1 MNKGERDEGEMS
13 LRISELVCTIK
24 AFNDTYWIKR

>member
-13 LRISELVCTIK
+13 LRISELACTTN
-24 AFNDTYWIKR
+24 AFNDTYWAKR